1 MSHRLQFTLTE
12 ERFKAVKAAAERE
25 GISISAWINTAITA
39 KLSAAPSGT
48 NTAAAPTDK

>member
-1 MSHRLQFTLTE
+1 MAHRLQITLTE
-12 ERFKAVKAAAERE
+12 ERYKVIKAAAERE
-25 GISISAWINTAITA
+25 GISISAWINTAIAA